1 MSTLFSSTLPDEPM
15 TGVITDDDEI
25 EIAVTDEPESPI
37 EVAQQR
43 RGQNEASDEEGEEPP
58 HQQAQ
63 DDSDPDLADLENPS
77 IKSRIMRERRLARE
91 ARERMLA
98 VEEHNQRALYDAE
111 LRNVAIQRDSAKMA
125 VDGIDLR
132 IRTAVEALKI
142 AKTEGDVSSEV
153 ELSNQLRELDRARQT
168 VLDMQNGLPSEEQ
181 LRGRFEE
188 YRNRRRAEL
197 QASPRDAGGVKAT
210 SPMAQKWADANTW
223 VNKPENSGEQ
233 AYLVALGDRLVQEE
247 GLNPNSQEFYTELSK
262 RMAKRFP
269 ELNIRDV
276 SGRSLTAKP
285 AQAKP
290 AGPPVASARVT
301 TQRTQNGKSRTRVEL
316 DGNDRR
322 MMRIMGFDPADKG
335 IRERFAREK
344 LARLRSE
351 QAGRS

>member
-1 MSTLFSSTLPDEPM
+1 MSTFASSTLPDEPM

-43 RGQNEASDEEGEEPP
+43 RGQNEAADDEGEEPP
-58 HQQAQ
+58 VQAQ
-63 DDSDPDLADLENPS
+63 DDSDPDLSDLENPS

-153 ELSNQLRELDRARQT
+153 ELTNQLRELDRARQT
-168 VLDMQNGLPSEEQ
+168 VVDMQYSLPSEEQ

-188 YRNRRRAEL
+188 YRHRRRAEL
-197 QASPRDAGGVKAT
+197 QASPRSDAGVKAN
-210 SPMAQKWADANTW
+210 SPLAQKWADANGW
-223 VNKPENSGEQ
+223 ISKPETSGEQ
-233 AYLVALGDRLVQEE
+233 AYLVALGDKLVQDE

-269 ELNIRDV
+269 ELGIRDL
-276 SGRSLTAKP
+276 SGRSLSQKP
-285 AQAKP
+285 AQGRP

-301 TQRTQNGKSRTRVEL
+301 TQRTQNGKNRTRVEL

-322 MMRIMGFDPADKG
+322 MMRIMGFDPADKA